1 MSNIDGQSISNDR
14 SNSISN
20 DINDN
25 FDGGINSSTN
35 KHTVTENKSNESDAV
50 KVINQENQNRLEQ
63 RKRSIIEF
71 VLRQTEYTE
80 EQAAEKLEKVNYD
93 GKIVVDEYLKEDIP
107 ESSYSKSKSN
117 NKEVSINQ
125 QIYGEIRNLM
135 DTGMRQYNER
145 QEQARKQHEL
155 QQYLRKVREYN
166 MRHNRGIIN
175 KEKINTIIEE
185 DTNEVDT
192 NEVDTNEVDTNEVDT
207 NEVDTNEVDTNE
219 VDTQS
224 SETQEIS
231 SNCKDAVSETTAA
244 GLKD

>member
-1 MSNIDGQSISNDR
+1 MSNIDGQSVDNDR

-25 FDGGINSSTN
+25 FDGSINSSTN

-50 KVINQENQNRLEQ
+50 KVINQEKQNRLEQ

-80 EQAAEKLEKVNYD
+80 EQAVEKLEKVNYD

-107 ESSYSKSKSN
+107 VSSYSKSN
-117 NKEVSINQ
+117 DKEMSVNQ
-125 QIYGEIRNLM
+125 KIYGEIRNLM

-155 QQYLRKVREYN
+155 QEYLKNVREYN

-185 DTNEVDT
+185 DANEVDANEVDT
-192 NEVDTNEVDTNEVDT
+192 NEVDANEVDA
-207 NEVDTNEVDTNE
+207 
-219 VDTQS
+219 QP
-224 SETQEIS
+224 SETQEIT
-231 SNCKDAVSETTAA
+231 NDCACCKDAVSEATAA
-244 GLKD
+244 GFKD

>member
-1 MSNIDGQSISNDR
+1 MSNIDGQSIGNDR

-20 DINDN
+20 DVNDN
-25 FDGGINSSTN
+25 FDGDINSSTN
-35 KHTVTENKSNESDAV
+35 KHTVAENKSNESDAV
-50 KVINQENQNRLEQ
+50 KVINQEKQNRLEE

-80 EQAAEKLEKVNYD
+80 EQVVEKLEKVNYD

-107 ESSYSKSKSN
+107 VSSYSKSN
-117 NKEVSINQ
+117 DKEVSINQ

-155 QQYLRKVREYN
+155 QEYLKTVREYN

-192 NEVDTNEVDTNEVDT
+192 NEVDA
-207 NEVDTNEVDTNE
+207 
-219 VDTQS
+219 QP
-224 SETQEIS
+224 SETQEIT
-231 SNCKDAVSETTAA
+231 NDCACCKDAVSEATAA

>member
-1 MSNIDGQSISNDR
+1 MSNIDGQSIGNDR

-20 DINDN
+20 DVNDN
-25 FDGGINSSTN
+25 FNGGINSSTN
-35 KHTVTENKSNESDAV
+35 EHSNTENKSNESDAV
-50 KVINQENQNRLEQ
+50 KVINQEKQNRLEE

-80 EQAAEKLEKVNYD
+80 EQAVEKLEKVNYD

-107 ESSYSKSKSN
+107 VSSYSKSN

-155 QQYLRKVREYN
+155 QEYLKTVREYN

-185 DTNEVDT
+185 DA
-192 NEVDTNEVDTNEVDT
+192 
-207 NEVDTNEVDTNE
+207 NEVDTNE
-219 VDTQS
+219 VDTQP
-224 SETQEIS
+224 SETQEIT
-231 SNCKDAVSETTAA
+231 NDCACCKDAVSEATAA

>member
-1 MSNIDGQSISNDR
+1 MSNIDGQSIGNDR

-20 DINDN
+20 DVNDN
-25 FDGGINSSTN
+25 FDGDINSSTN
-35 KHTVTENKSNESDAV
+35 KHTVAENKSNESDAV
-50 KVINQENQNRLEQ
+50 KVINQEKQNRLEE

-80 EQAAEKLEKVNYD
+80 EQAVEKLEKVNYD

-107 ESSYSKSKSN
+107 VSSYSKSN
-117 NKEVSINQ
+117 DKEVSINQ

-155 QQYLRKVREYN
+155 QEYLKTVREYN

-192 NEVDTNEVDTNEVDT
+192 NEVDA
-207 NEVDTNEVDTNE
+207 
-219 VDTQS
+219 QP
-224 SETQEIS
+224 SETQEIT
-231 SNCKDAVSETTAA
+231 NDCACCKDAVSEATAA

>member
-1 MSNIDGQSISNDR
+1 MSNIDGQSIGNDR

-20 DINDN
+20 DVNDN
-25 FDGGINSSTN
+25 FDGDINSSTN
-35 KHTVTENKSNESDAV
+35 KHTVAENKSNESDAV
-50 KVINQENQNRLEQ
+50 KVINQEKQNRLEQ

-80 EQAAEKLEKVNYD
+80 EQVVEKLEKVNYD

-107 ESSYSKSKSN
+107 ESSYSKSN

-155 QQYLRKVREYN
+155 QEYLKTVREYN

-185 DTNEVDT
+185 DANEVDT

-207 NEVDTNEVDTNE
+207 NEVDV
-219 VDTQS
+219 QP
-224 SETQEIS
+224 SETKEIT
-231 SNCKDAVSETTAA
+231 NDCACCKDVVSEATAA

>member
-1 MSNIDGQSISNDR
+1 MSNIDGQSIGNDR

-20 DINDN
+20 DVDDN
-25 FDGGINSSTN
+25 FDGDINSSTN
-35 KHTVTENKSNESDAV
+35 KHTVAENKSNESDAV
-50 KVINQENQNRLEQ
+50 KVINQEKQNRLEE

-80 EQAAEKLEKVNYD
+80 EQAVEKLEKVNYD

-107 ESSYSKSKSN
+107 VSSYSKSN
-117 NKEVSINQ
+117 DKEVSINQ

-155 QQYLRKVREYN
+155 QDYLKTVREYN

-185 DTNEVDT
+185 DVNEEDA
-192 NEVDTNEVDTNEVDT
+192 NEEDA

-219 VDTQS
+219 VDTQP
-224 SETQEIS
+224 SETKEIT
-231 SNCKDAVSETTAA
+231 NDCACCKDAVSEATAA

>member
-1 MSNIDGQSISNDR
+1 MSNIDGQSNGNDR

-20 DINDN
+20 DVDDN
-25 FDGGINSSTN
+25 FNGSINSSTN
-35 KHTVTENKSNESDAV
+35 EHTDTENKSNESDAV
-50 KVINQENQNRLEQ
+50 KVINQENQNRLEE

-80 EQAAEKLEKVNYD
+80 EQALEKLEKVNYD

-107 ESSYSKSKSN
+107 VSSYSKSN
-117 NKEVSINQ
+117 DKEVSINQ

-155 QQYLRKVREYN
+155 QEYLKNVREYN

-185 DTNEVDT
+185 DVNEVDA
-192 NEVDTNEVDTNEVDT
+192 
-207 NEVDTNEVDTNE
+207 NE
-219 VDTQS
+219 VDTQP

-231 SNCKDAVSETTAA
+231 SNCKDAVSEATAA
-244 GLKD
+244 GFKD

>member
-1 MSNIDGQSISNDR
+1 MSNIDGQSIGNDR

-20 DINDN
+20 DVDDN

-50 KVINQENQNRLEQ
+50 KVINQEKQNRLEQ
-63 RKRSIIEF
+63 RKRSIIDF

-80 EQAAEKLEKVNYD
+80 EQALEKLEKVNYD

-107 ESSYSKSKSN
+107 VSSYSKSN
-117 NKEVSINQ
+117 DKEVSINQ

-155 QQYLRKVREYN
+155 QEYLKTVREYN

-185 DTNEVDT
+185 DANEVDANEVDT
-192 NEVDTNEVDTNEVDT
+192 KP
-207 NEVDTNEVDTNE
+207 
-219 VDTQS
+219 
-224 SETQEIS
+224 SETQEITDDCAC
-231 SNCKDAVSETTAA
+231 CKDAVSEATAA

>member
-1 MSNIDGQSISNDR
+1 MSNIDGQSIGNDR

-20 DINDN
+20 DVNDN
-25 FDGGINSSTN
+25 FDGDINSSTN
-35 KHTVTENKSNESDAV
+35 KHTVAENKSNESDAV
-50 KVINQENQNRLEQ
+50 KVINQEKQNRLEE

-80 EQAAEKLEKVNYD
+80 EQAVEKLEKVNYD

-107 ESSYSKSKSN
+107 VSSYSKSN
-117 NKEVSINQ
+117 DKEVSINQ

-155 QQYLRKVREYN
+155 QEYLKTVREYN

-185 DTNEVDT
+185 DA
-192 NEVDTNEVDTNEVDT
+192 

-219 VDTQS
+219 VDTQP
-224 SETQEIS
+224 SETQEIT
-231 SNCKDAVSETTAA
+231 NDCACCKDAVSEATAA

>member
-1 MSNIDGQSISNDR
+1 MSNIDGQSIGNDR

-20 DINDN
+20 DVNDN
-25 FDGGINSSTN
+25 FDGDINSSTN
-35 KHTVTENKSNESDAV
+35 KHTVAENKSNESDAV
-50 KVINQENQNRLEQ
+50 KVINQEKQNRLEQ

-80 EQAAEKLEKVNYD
+80 EQAVEKLEKVNYD

-107 ESSYSKSKSN
+107 ESSYSKSN

-155 QQYLRKVREYN
+155 QEYLKIVREYN

-185 DTNEVDT
+185 DANEVDT

-207 NEVDTNEVDTNE
+207 NEVDV
-219 VDTQS
+219 QP
-224 SETQEIS
+224 SETKEIT
-231 SNCKDAVSETTAA
+231 NDCACCKDVVSEATAA

>member
-50 KVINQENQNRLEQ
+50 KVINQEKQNRLEQ

-80 EQAAEKLEKVNYD
+80 EQAVEKLEKVNYD

-107 ESSYSKSKSN
+107 ESSYSKSN

-155 QQYLRKVREYN
+155 QEYLKTVREYN

-185 DTNEVDT
+185 DANEEDT
-192 NEVDTNEVDTNEVDT
+192 NEVDTNEVDANEVDA
-207 NEVDTNEVDTNE
+207 
-219 VDTQS
+219 QP
-224 SETQEIS
+224 SETQEIT
-231 SNCKDAVSETTAA
+231 NDCACCKDAVSEITAA
-244 GLKD
+244 GFKD

>member
-1 MSNIDGQSISNDR
+1 MNNIDGQSVSNDR

-25 FDGGINSSTN
+25 FDGDINSSTN
-35 KHTVTENKSNESDAV
+35 KHTVAENKSNESDAV
-50 KVINQENQNRLEQ
+50 KVINQEKQNRLEE

-80 EQAAEKLEKVNYD
+80 EQAVEKLEKVNYD

-107 ESSYSKSKSN
+107 VSSYSKSN
-117 NKEVSINQ
+117 DKEVSINQ

-155 QQYLRKVREYN
+155 QEYLKKVREYN

-185 DTNEVDT
+185 DANEVDT

-207 NEVDTNEVDTNE
+207 NEVDA
-219 VDTQS
+219 QP
-224 SETQEIS
+224 SETQEIT
-231 SNCKDAVSETTAA
+231 NDCACCKDVVSEATAA

>member
-1 MSNIDGQSISNDR
+1 MNNIDGQSVSNDR

-20 DINDN
+20 DVNDN

-35 KHTVTENKSNESDAV
+35 KHTVAENKSNESDEV
-50 KVINQENQNRLEQ
+50 KVLNQEKPNRLEQ

-71 VLRQTEYTE
+71 VLRQTEYTQ
-80 EQAAEKLEKVNYD
+80 EQAVEKLEKVNYD

-107 ESSYSKSKSN
+107 VSSYSKSN
-117 NKEVSINQ
+117 DKEVSINQ

-145 QEQARKQHEL
+145 QEQAKKQHEL
-155 QQYLRKVREYN
+155 QEYLKTVREYN
-166 MRHNRGIIN
+166 MRHNRIIIN

-185 DTNEVDT
+185 DANEEDANEVDT

-207 NEVDTNEVDTNE
+207 NEVDTKP
-219 VDTQS
+219 
-224 SETQEIS
+224 SETQEIT
-231 SNCKDAVSETTAA
+231 NDCACCKDAVSEATAA

>member
-1 MSNIDGQSISNDR
+1 MSNIDGQSNGNDR

-20 DINDN
+20 DVDDN
-25 FDGGINSSTN
+25 FNGSINSSTN
-35 KHTVTENKSNESDAV
+35 EHTDTENKSNESDAV
-50 KVINQENQNRLEQ
+50 KVINQEKQNRLEQ
-63 RKRSIIEF
+63 RKRSIIDF

-80 EQAAEKLEKVNYD
+80 EQALEKLEKVNYD

-107 ESSYSKSKSN
+107 VSSYSKSN
-117 NKEVSINQ
+117 DKEVSINQ

-155 QQYLRKVREYN
+155 QEYLKNVREYN

-185 DTNEVDT
+185 DVNEVDA
-192 NEVDTNEVDTNEVDT
+192 
-207 NEVDTNEVDTNE
+207 NE
-219 VDTQS
+219 VDTQP

-231 SNCKDAVSETTAA
+231 SNCKDAVSEATAA
-244 GLKD
+244 GFKD

>member
-1 MSNIDGQSISNDR
+1 MSNIDGQSIGNDR

-20 DINDN
+20 DVNDN

-50 KVINQENQNRLEQ
+50 KVINQEKQNRLEE

-80 EQAAEKLEKVNYD
+80 EQAVEKLEKVNYD

-107 ESSYSKSKSN
+107 VSSYSKSN

-155 QQYLRKVREYN
+155 QEYLKTVREYN

-185 DTNEVDT
+185 DA
-192 NEVDTNEVDTNEVDT
+192 

-219 VDTQS
+219 VDTQP
-224 SETQEIS
+224 SETQEIT
-231 SNCKDAVSETTAA
+231 NDCACCKDAVSEATAA